1 MRKKLLILGILS
13 VSVLFVS
20 LSQAHSPSNI
30 VIDYN
35 FDSEILTVT
44 VNHAVSDPDTHYI
57 NQIDVWIN
65 DVFNTTEYY
74 TRQFETTYQI
84 DTFNI
89 TASHGDTIKIKAH
102 CNISGSLIDEFTLQD
117 PAIPEFGF
125 LLPLAFFIFTGFY
138 VDQKFF

>member
-1 MRKKLLILGILS
+1 MS
-13 VSVLFVS
+13 VFFAS

-30 VIDYN
+30 IIDYN
-35 FDSEILTVT
+35 FDTKILTVT

-74 TRQFETTYQI
+74 VRQFETTYQI

-89 TASHGDTIKIKAH
+89 TASHGDLIKIKAH
-102 CNISGSLIDEFTLQD
+102 CNVSGSLIEEFTLQN

-125 LLPLAFFIFTGFY
+125 ILPLAVFIITGLFLGWRLH
-138 VDQKFF
+138 KRHIAKN